1 MIKENENKNRFKV
14 LEIKKKRYDAL
25 IDDND
30 AAITKASII
39 AALNLIASLGSFFAT
54 LDLKHQFIPTIL
66 VIFLAVVCGTGAIER
81 FSRVIQY
88 ASENAL
94 FKKELEDIRLE
105 LELLKESNL
114 EDTKGPR
121 R

>member
-39 AALNLIASLGSFFAT
+39 AALNLVVSLGSF
-54 LDLKHQFIPTIL
+54 
-66 VIFLAVVCGTGAIER
+66 
-81 FSRVIQY
+81 
-88 ASENAL
+88 
-94 FKKELEDIRLE
+94 
-105 LELLKESNL
+105 LLL
-114 EDTKGPR
+114 LI
-121 R
+121 